1 MSELPQNASAGTPF
15 PRTEDEDARLMLR
28 VAAGDA
34 RAMRP
39 LVEKWQ
45 KPLIN
50 FFCRSV
56 NSVHTAE
63 DLAQNFFCRSVNSV
77 HTAED
82 LAQTTFV
89 KIYRAAGTYEA
100 KAKFSSWLFLVARS
114 VLISN
119 FRKES
124 LRPADAT
131 DPVELRAVSDE
142 DDALR
147 LRDLEAAFAF
157 AVRSLPENHRTAILL
172 LRQQEFSYEEIAVA
186 MGASLQ
192 TVKTW
197 IFRARRELRE
207 KLADFLEK

>member
-1 MSELPQNASAGTPF
+1 MSELPQNASAGTAF

-45 KPLIN
+45 KPLI
-50 FFCRSV
+50 
-56 NSVHTAE
+56 
-63 DLAQNFFCRSVNSV
+63 NFFCRSVNSV

-147 LRDLEAAFAF
+147 LRDLEAAFAV
-157 AVRSLPENHRTAILL
+157 AVKSLPENHRTAILL

-192 TVKTW
+192 AVKTW
-197 IFRARRELRE
+197 ICRARRELRE